1 MPQKKET
8 LNTRVKRVETGHRD
22 LAAQVKRVHADLA
35 QQIKADRAEW
45 ERRTKLDRAEWERRT
60 KLDRAEWQRR
70 TKETDE
76 KVKILLD
83 SQIRTDEILRTIDE
97 KLDERIGKL
106 VGAIGELISR
116 MPANGPRP

>member
-1 MPQKKET
+1 
-8 LNTRVKRVETGHRD
+8 VKRVETGHRD

-35 QQIKADRAEW
+35 QQIKTDRAEW
-45 ERRTKLDRAEWERRT
+45 E
-60 KLDRAEWQRR
+60 RR

-106 VGAIGELISR
+106 VSAIGELINR